1 MAKRITVL
9 GTGYVGLVTSVGL
22 ADFGNTVIGVD
33 LRSQI
38 VDTLNSGRPTIYEL
52 GLQDYLQRNLTA
64 GRLSFTTDAGPAI
77 ARSDIVFL
85 AVGTPPRS
93 DGSADLSQIEQAAA
107 QIARHM
113 ERFTV
118 VVTKS
123 TVPVGTNRRIAAI
136 IEGSRSGAVSGTD
149 YAVVSNPEFL
159 REGKAVQDFFHP
171 DRIVLGCESDRARA
185 YLEDVYRALYLIQTP
200 FVWCNLETAEL
211 IKYASNAFLATKITF
226 INQMANV
233 AAAAGA
239 DIHVIAKS
247 MGMDGRISP
256 KFLHPGPGYGG
267 SCFPKDTKA
276 IATTGRGLGVR
287 MSLIEEVIAANDAH
301 KAQVAQNLL
310 RLLGDDRAGKTVAVL
325 GLAFKA
331 ETDDVRESPAF
342 AVVGALA
349 AAGVTVRAYD
359 PQAAESFRR
368 SVADSGPFGA
378 GVDATTRKHIT
389 ERVSYHEHEFV
400 ALDNADAV
408 VIVTEWNA
416 FRNLDLERV
425 KRTMR
430 GSLLFDTRNV
440 LDPAKA
446 RDAGFDYVGIGR

>member
-22 ADFGNTVIGVD
+22 ADFGNTVTGVD
-33 LRSQI
+33 LRSDI
-38 VDTLNSGRPTIYEL
+38 VDTLNSGTPTIYEL
-52 GLQDYLQRNLTA
+52 GLQDYLSRNLEA
-64 GRLSFTTDAGPAI
+64 GRLTFTTEAGPAI
-77 ARSDIVFL
+77 AQSDIVFL
-85 AVGTPPRS
+85 AVGTPPS
-93 DGSADLSQIEQAAA
+93 EDGSADLSQIEQAAA
-107 QIARHM
+107 QIAQHM
-113 ERFTV
+113 DGFTV

-123 TVPVGTNRRIAAI
+123 TVPVGTNRRIATI
-136 IEGSRSGAVSGTD
+136 IEQSRDGVVSGAD

-171 DRIVLGCESDRARA
+171 DRIVLGCESDRARS

-226 INQMANV
+226 INQMANLAEV
-233 AAAAGA
+233 AGA

-276 IATTGRGLGVR
+276 VATTGRSLGVH
-287 MSLIEEVIAANDAH
+287 MSLIEEVIAANDAQ
-301 KAQVAQNLL
+301 KGLVAQKLL
-310 RLLGDDRAGKTVAVL
+310 HLLGDDVAGKTVAVL

-349 AAGVTVRAYD
+349 AAGVAVRAYD
-359 PQAAESFRR
+359 PQAAENFRQ
-368 SVADSGPFGA
+368 SAEDPGPFGA
-378 GVDATTRKHIT
+378 GIDAATRKSIAKH
-389 ERVSYHEHEFV
+389 VSYHDHEFV
-400 ALDNADAV
+400 ALDGADAA

-416 FRNLDLERV
+416 FRNLDLERT
-425 KRTMR
+425 KAAMR

-440 LDPAKA
+440 LDPVKA
-446 RDAGFDYVGIGR
+446 RDAGFTYVGVGR